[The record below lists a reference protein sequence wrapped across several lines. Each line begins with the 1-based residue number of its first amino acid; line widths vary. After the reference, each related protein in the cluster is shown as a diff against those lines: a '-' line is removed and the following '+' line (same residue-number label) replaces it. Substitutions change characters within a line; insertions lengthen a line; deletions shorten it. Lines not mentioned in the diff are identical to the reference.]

1 MDLQKMSNRRLA
13 FVHSTDIE
21 AFTYP
26 PDCPF
31 RPERAGRVRERLAA
45 LGLLDGLDR
54 REVAPRPATRAELE
68 KFHTT
73 RYIDE
78 LQRAAA
84 GDLTVAGFNMGLGGS
99 DTPVFRD
106 AYEYA
111 RWACGATLT
120 GAQLILSGDADI
132 VFNPTGGFHHAGPEK
147 AAGFCYLNDMVLGCL
162 RLADAGKR
170 VLCLDLDAH
179 HGNGTQEA
187 FYSRNDVMTISMH
200 ESGGTLFPWG
210 GFENEIGEGP
220 GRGYN
225 INVPLPADTY
235 DEAFLLAFNKIT
247 VPLIRAFN
255 PDVLVVEFGMD
266 TLAGDPL
273 THLMLTNNAYPEI
286 IHRLLDFDEPI
297 LATGG
302 GGYNV
307 ENTVRAWALAWQ
319 TFCGEEEENDL
330 SVGMGGVMLQSAE
343 WLGGLRDRE
352 LPVRAEQRAVVEPA
366 VRETVQKIRQTVFP
380 LHGLPAD
387 FECD

>member
-1 MDLQKMSNRRLA
+1 MNRRKLA
-13 FVHSTDIE
+13 FIHSADIE
-21 AFTYP
+21 AFSYP

-45 LGLLDGLDR
+45 LGLLHGDDR

-68 KFHTT
+68 KFHTA
-73 RYIDE
+73 RYLDE

-84 GDLTVAGFNMGLGGS
+84 GDLTVEGFNMGLGGS
-99 DTPVFRD
+99 DTHVSRD
-106 AYEYA
+106 VYEYP

-132 VFNPTGGFHHAGPEK
+132 VFNPSGGFHHAGPEK
-147 AAGFCYLNDMVLGCL
+147 AAGFCYLNDMVLGCQ
-162 RLADAGKR
+162 RLAEAGKR

-179 HGNGTQEA
+179 HGDGTQEA

-200 ESGGTLFPWG
+200 ESGKTLFPWS
-210 GFENEIGEGP
+210 GFEDEIGKGA

-225 INVPLPADTY
+225 VNVPLPADTY
-235 DEAFLLAFNKIT
+235 DEAFLLAFNKIA
-247 VPLIRAFN
+247 VPLIKAFN
-255 PDVLVVEFGMD
+255 PDVLVVELGMD

-286 IHRLLDFDEPI
+286 VRHLLSFAKPI

-319 TFCGEEEENDL
+319 TFCGEEDEHDWSL
-330 SVGMGGVMLQSAE
+330 GMGGVMLQSAE

-352 LPVRAEQRAVVEPA
+352 LPVHAEQRAAVEPA
-366 VRETVQKIRQTVFP
+366 LRETIQRIRQTVFP
-380 LHGLPAD
+380 LHGLAAD
-387 FECD
+387 FKCD